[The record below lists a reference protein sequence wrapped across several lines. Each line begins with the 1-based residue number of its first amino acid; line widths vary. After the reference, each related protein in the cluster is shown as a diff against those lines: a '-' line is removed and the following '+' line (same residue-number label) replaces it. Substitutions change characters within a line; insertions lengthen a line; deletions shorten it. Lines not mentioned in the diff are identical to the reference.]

1 MTTPCLPPRA
11 TISPLNMQTPPG
23 ACDCHAHVI
32 APEDI
37 QPFVPN
43 RDYTP
48 PPASLEDYEKLHK
61 ALGIQRAVIVQ
72 PSFYGTDNTVTLQA
86 IHDYAGPCRGV
97 AVVDVD
103 IEDAA
108 LEEMHR
114 AGVRGIR
121 FNLAFAGG
129 VSLDILDRLAARI
142 APLNWHVQLLVSPET
157 IVENEDRFRRLPAP
171 VVIDHFGLIDAADG
185 VDQPAVDAMRRLL
198 AAGKA
203 WNKLSGCYRV
213 SVDRP
218 LFKNVVPIAKALIAE
233 APERMVWGTDWPHP
247 AMFEYMPDDGHLLN
261 ALFDYA
267 DGEEQLRRILV
278 DNPTEL
284 YDFDE

>member
-1 MTTPCLPPRA
+1 
-11 TISPLNMQTPPG
+11 MQTPPG

-61 ALGIQRAVIVQ
+61 TLGIQRAVIVQ

-218 LFKNVVPIAKALIAE
+218 LFKNVVPIANALIAE

-247 AMFEYMPDDGHLLN
+247 AMFEFMPDDGHLLN

>member
-1 MTTPCLPPRA
+1 
-11 TISPLNMQTPPG
+11 MQTPPG

-61 ALGIQRAVIVQ
+61 TLGIQRAVIVQ

-108 LEEMHR
+108 LKEMHR

-218 LFKNVVPIAKALIAE
+218 LFKNVVPVAKALIAE